1 MDDRE
6 TPTSDLHLEP
16 QDGCSTDHST
26 EGTQLC
32 LPSISDENEN
42 QFDGNVCEA
51 VTDSDNEMG
60 KHGKFEQDNLNNNE
74 SCSNCDNFVT
84 PSCEAA
90 ASDHS
95 EKKHPEALTDEKPLL
110 GKEKKTVVKKASRSK
125 KGMITKSAPEFSSGD
140 TATVMQEKIIS
151 VSTHAGGEE
160 DAAESN
166 ANYQPKEPKQVLQ
179 SLFSLIRGE
188 FEQLDSRVLPLCL
201 HQIAETY
208 FQEED
213 YEKAMKFIHLERL
226 YHEQLLANLSS
237 IQEQWEA
244 KWKTAEP
251 HAVTSLR
258 NSEKGLNGEELERL
272 AKLCATH
279 QEPLLSK
286 HKIIT
291 TEKSLEETG
300 FTQLTVIGDL
310 EERGAAARKSES
322 KTWTVIESRKEN
334 QHKEEEKSERS
345 LSNNQ
350 SDKLM
355 EAVSPSV
362 SASKDHMEEQQCRAE
377 STSESHTQP
386 SETVG
391 SGPGSDSSENPC
403 KEDSCLL
410 LGETE
415 VCEDVAKREGIANRP
430 KVLISDRSMVDPLTL
445 SSSEHIPLSLNPEDE
460 NLQAEG
466 NGLLRQPQ
474 DVPDVT
480 AKEELENNAL
490 NQQQPDLTDS
500 DGKLPPENVRCED
513 NRASDLEDPEL
524 RIAPEEWGE
533 EEEEEEVEEEEEEVS
548 KETKDYLKK
557 LLEGCLKDTGP
568 CLPYEENQEDSD
580 TLQDLSPEEAS
591 YSLQE
596 PLPSDESC
604 LSLDDLAKRIE
615 IAEVVPTEGLVS
627 ILKKRNNSEGNQLA
641 QMQPKSSKRRVRFQE
656 MEDSLDQDEV
666 GGGSCLL
673 LVLLCIAT
681 VFLSIGGTALYCT
694 FGDVESPVCTDFAAN
709 MDFYYTKLL
718 QGITELKHR
727 ISFS

>member
-1 MDDRE
+1 MVVAPPRGFSSHSRSMLRGLRLVGFY
-6 TPTSDLHLEP
+6 PPVSQSGGSRRAGRRILSRSAPAAAGEP
-16 QDGCSTDHST
+16 S
-26 EGTQLC
+26 
-32 LPSISDENEN
+32 
-42 QFDGNVCEA
+42 A
-51 VTDSDNEMG
+51 VTARRRPCQPAGLKPDRVPDCRTPQPDAQEYLYARCIFDDCCLNRELLIFALSQN
-60 KHGKFEQDNLNNNE
+60 FEI
-74 SCSNCDNFVT
+74 
-84 PSCEAA
+84 
-90 ASDHS
+90 
-95 EKKHPEALTDEKPLL
+95 LL
-110 GKEKKTVVKKASRSK
+110 KN
-125 KGMITKSAPEFSSGD
+125 EFSSGD

-151 VSTHAGGEE
+151 IPTHAGGEE
-160 DAAESN
+160 GAAESN

-237 IQEQWEA
+237 IQEQWET

-258 NSEKGLNGEELERL
+258 NSEKGLNGEEFERL
-272 AKLCATH
+272 AKLCTTH

-286 HKIIT
+286 HKILT
-291 TEKSLEETG
+291 TEKSLEEIC
-300 FTQLTVIGDL
+300 FTQLRVIGDL
-310 EERGAAARKSES
+310 EERGTTTKKSES
-322 KTWTVIESRKEN
+322 ETWAGIESRKEN
-334 QHKEEEKSERS
+334 QHKEEEMSRRS
-345 LSNNQ
+345 LSSNQ
-350 SDKLM
+350 TDELM
-355 EAVSPSV
+355 EVEAVGPPV
-362 SASKDHMEEQQCRAE
+362 SASRDHMEEQQCRAE
-377 STSESHTQP
+377 SIPESHTQP
-386 SETVG
+386 SHTVG
-391 SGPGSDSSENPC
+391 GSPSSDSSEHLSN
-403 KEDSCLL
+403 KD
-410 LGETE
+410 TE
-415 VCEDVAKREGIANRP
+415 VCEDVAEREGIADRP
-430 KVLISDRSMVDPLTL
+430 KVLISDRSMVDPLIL
-445 SSSEHIPLSLNPEDE
+445 SGSEHIPLSLYPEDE
-460 NLQAEG
+460 NLQAKG
-466 NGLLRQPQ
+466 NGLRGQPQ
-474 DVPDVT
+474 DAPDVT
-480 AKEELENNAL
+480 EREELENNAL

-500 DGKLPPENVRCED
+500 DGKLPPENVHCED

-524 RIAPEEWGE
+524 HIAPEEWRE
-533 EEEEEEVEEEEEEVS
+533 EEEEEEVS
-548 KETKDYLKK
+548 KETKDYLNK

-568 CLPYEENQEDSD
+568 YLPYEENQEDSD

-596 PLPSDESC
+596 SLPSDESC

-627 ILKKRNNSEGNQLA
+627 ILKKRNNSEGNQFA
-641 QMQPKSSKRRVRFQE
+641 QMQQKSSKRRVRFQE

-718 QGITELKHR
+718 QGITELRRR